1 MAEAFS
7 YYIIHSTSANVID
20 SFNISIDTDAGNVKR
35 LLLSQISFI
44 HLCIIMANLYGS
56 AVS

>member
-7 YYIIHSTSANVID
+7 YYIIHSTSVNIID

-35 LLLSQISFI
+35 LLLS
-44 HLCIIMANLYGS
+44 
-56 AVS
+56 

>member
-7 YYIIHSTSANVID
+7 YYTSHSTSANVID
-20 SFNISIDTDAGNVKR
+20 LFNISIDTDASNIKR

-56 AVS
+56 VVS

>member
-7 YYIIHSTSANVID
+7 YYIIDSTSANVKD

-35 LLLSQISFI
+35 LSQISFI
-44 HLCIIMANLYGS
+44 HLCIIMANLYCS